1 MSCSV
6 MVSDISRLWGTS
18 TSLAL
23 FVDLTWPGRVLGT
36 WSVQPTSKQ
45 PILMFLKLKL
55 DLINQVPKILHYC
68 LDRYLVH
75 RRFPIL
81 WSARGGRCTC
91 KKKNYSLNNVF
102 TSSLSSHSF
111 GNHKTYFTP
120 STETH
125 KSQSDVYYQQQKSL
139 RSSIR
144 KWTLNGVLLIRKGGE
159 GMSEALRE
167 NLRPP

>member
-6 MVSDISRLWGTS
+6 MVSDISRLWGTN
-18 TSLAL
+18 TSWAL

-45 PILMFLKLKL
+45 PIPMFLKLKL

-91 KKKNYSLNNVF
+91 KKKKIILWTTYLRLPSPAIHLEIIKPISHPAQRPINLKVMSI
-102 TSSLSSHSF
+102 TSSKSHS
-111 GNHKTYFTP
+111 
-120 STETH
+120 
-125 KSQSDVYYQQQKSL
+125 
-139 RSSIR
+139 
-144 KWTLNGVLLIRKGGE
+144 VLL
-159 GMSEALRE
+159 SENEL
-167 NLRPP
+167 